1 MPVLM
6 NTTEILQSLPNLTIS
21 DRLKI
26 AETALFLVQ
35 QEQPLTME
43 QRRQQMAIA
52 ALAAVADYSSDRE
65 LTAFT
70 ALDGE
75 DFL

>member
-1 MPVLM
+1 M
-6 NTTEILQSLPNLTIS
+6 NTPEILQSLPNLTIS
-21 DRLKI
+21 DRLQI
-26 AETALFLVQ
+26 AATALFLVQ
-35 QEQPLTME
+35 QEQPLTLE

-52 ALAAVADYSSDRE
+52 ALAAVADYSSDPE

-75 DFL
+75 DFWRC